1 MKKLTKIKVLFI
13 LLFFIFIAFS
23 CKEDS
28 AISPKTE
35 QRVEG
40 SLLVDGIQRTYLLNL
55 PPNYDEATDF
65 ALVIAMHG
73 AGGKATQ
80 MESDYLLTEKANSS
94 KFVIVYPERVQS
106 SGILGVRTWNA
117 GTCCDYAVEKQIDD
131 VKYISLLI
139 DELLKKY
146 PKINPKK
153 VYATGMSNGGMMSY
167 RLACE
172 LSHKIAAIAPVAC
185 SMVTVKPC
193 NPSRAVPILHIHS
206 KLDEK
211 VPYQGGIGIFGYYF
225 PPVEAGID
233 TWLRNNQCPAQS
245 KKINVFAQ
253 YTHIIWENCLAN
265 STIEVYLTEDGG
277 HSWAGGLHSRVS
289 ADVPSKAISANDLIW
304 AFFQKYQLP

>member
-1 MKKLTKIKVLFI
+1 MKKLIRKKALISLSLI
-13 LLFFIFIAFS
+13 FFIFS
-23 CKEDS
+23 CQKTS
-28 AISPKTE
+28 SISPE
-35 QRVEG
+35 IDRRVEG
-40 SLLVDGIQRTYLLNL
+40 TLLVDGIQRTYLLNL
-55 PPNYDEATDF
+55 PPSYNEAADF

-80 MESDYLLTEKANSS
+80 MESDYLLTEKASS
-94 KFVIVYPERVQS
+94 SQFVIVYPEGVPS
-106 SGILGVRTWNA
+106 DGTLGARTWNA

-185 SMVTVKPC
+185 SMVTVQPC

-211 VPYQGGIGIFGYYF
+211 VPYQGGTGIFGYHF
-225 PPVEAGID
+225 PAVEAGID
-233 TWLRNNQCPAQS
+233 VWLRNNRCPIQN
-245 KKINVFAQ
+245 KKVNIFAQ
-253 YTHIIWENCLAN
+253 YTHTVWENCLNN
-265 STIEVYLTEDGG
+265 STIEIYLTEDGG
-277 HSWAGGLHSRVS
+277 HSWAGGLHNRVL
-289 ADVPSKAISANDLIW
+289 ADAPSKAISANDLIW